1 MDLSSLQMTRVEY
14 ENIQQLK
21 SEDIDLNEKCMRQT
35 NGQRACARLS
45 DKR

>member
-1 MDLSSLQMTRVEY
+1 MDLTSIKMTRVEY
-14 ENIQQLK
+14 GNIQQLK